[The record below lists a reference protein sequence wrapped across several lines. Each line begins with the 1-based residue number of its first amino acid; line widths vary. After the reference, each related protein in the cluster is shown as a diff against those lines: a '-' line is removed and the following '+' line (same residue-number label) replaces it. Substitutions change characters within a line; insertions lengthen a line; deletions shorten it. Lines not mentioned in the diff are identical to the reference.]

1 MSEIGIAIV
10 VSPRDWAERLHRF
23 LTDHGGARVRR
34 RVVSRQDAFAGDAHI
49 VVVDDL
55 TSFLTVGFVDEA
67 HRRGRAVLGV
77 FDPGEPWGRER
88 LSEVGVD
95 DTIPSDSEAEEFLR
109 TFEVLAAGSLVDR
122 GTGSVPT
129 TGASDPVTPTVT
141 TQVDRGRGQGVL
153 IAVGGPSGG
162 TGKTEVAI
170 GLTHALAATSGS
182 AVLVDGDTIAPS
194 VAQRLGLALHPN
206 LRTAVD
212 AVEHRGGSIED
223 CLAQTEGSLAVFL
236 AGLAASADWLHLH
249 PDEIAAV
256 VDRLRA
262 LHRFVVVDVGVGI
275 EDVPTAAGGRFAVQR
290 AFLQAADAA
299 VIVSAPTPVGL
310 TRALTWAADLRDL
323 APAVPMHVAV
333 NRVPAGRFRRGEIES
348 ELTRTLPVPSLGL
361 VREDRRV
368 AHAAWEG
375 RMTGRGPFMRAVG
388 SLAQAVARRP
398 VEAAP

>member
-1 MSEIGIAIV
+1 MSEIGIAVV

-55 TSFLTVGFVDEA
+55 TSFLTIGFVDEA

-95 DTIPSDSEAEEFLR
+95 DTIPSDADAEEFLR
-109 TFEVLAAGSLVDR
+109 TFEVLAAGSLASR
-122 GTGSVPT
+122 GTGAGPT
-129 TGASDPVTPTVT
+129 TVAPDPAAPTT
-141 TQVDRGRGQGVL
+141 TTEVHRGEEHGVL

-170 GLTHALAATSGS
+170 ALTHALAATSGS
-182 AVLVDGDTIAPS
+182 AVLVDGDTTAPS

-206 LRTAVD
+206 LRAAID
-212 AVEHRGGSIED
+212 AVEHRGGSIAD
-223 CLAQTEGSLAVFL
+223 CLAQAEGSRAAFL
-236 AGLAASADWLHLH
+236 AGLAASTDWSHLH
-249 PDEIAAV
+249 PDEVAAV
-256 VDRLRA
+256 IDRLRA
-262 LHRFVVVDVGVGI
+262 LHRYVVVDVGSGI
-275 EDVPTAAGGRFAVQR
+275 EDVSTAAGGRFAVQR
-290 AFLQAADAA
+290 ALLRAADTAA
-299 VIVSAPTPVGL
+299 IVTAPTPVGV

-323 APAVPMHVAV
+323 APVVPMHVAV
-333 NRVPAGRFRRGEIES
+333 NRVPAGRFRRGEIEA
-348 ELTRTLPVPSLGL
+348 ELTRSLPVPSLGM
-361 VREDRRV
+361 VPEDRRV

-375 RMTGRGPFMRAVG
+375 RVTGSGPFMRAIG
-388 SLAQAVARRP
+388 SLAKAVVRVP
-398 VEAAP
+398 VAATP